1 MSAFLDSIVERAR
14 KLQKRIVFPEG
25 DDPRVREA
33 SARRRRRRRQA
44 DRRQH
49 EYAVLAWGE
58 LYRPQPV
65 E

>member
-33 SARRRRRRRQA
+33 SARSPPTASSSRSSSARIRSAR
-44 DRRQH
+44 
-49 EYAVLAWGE
+49 LG
-58 LYRPQPV
+58 
-65 E
+65 